1 MAKYSKDSL
10 EKLLLLI
17 DEIINQEENFWFKE
31 RLENKFN
38 QDNNLN
44 NPDIVNKLN
53 AIQKYLMI
61 DGVEVIDYSEIKN
74 DNVRNQLF
82 RDCIEMSKYRLGKI
96 NDIINFDEYCRY
108 AHMQAEEMVNYFYNE
123 KFYGNID
130 YIKEFI
136 LKHYPT
142 YKFKDVII
150 SLSEITYSPKLT
162 AFIKEYKLDKGPL
175 KSTLEFLSN
184 LRNELS
190 HRNSMD
196 IKNEDLILSEL
207 KLKNIDISK
216 SYIDYYNTSKID
228 IELFKK
234 GRFIFLKRKQDYE
247 EIMMNLNYLKE
258 AIILVLG

>member
-1 MAKYSKDSL
+1 MTKYSKESL

-17 DEIINQEENFWFKE
+17 DEISSQEENLWFRAKI
-31 RLENKFN
+31 ENKFTN
-38 QDNNLN
+38 TNNLN
-44 NPDIVNKLN
+44 SPDIVNKLN

-74 DNVRNQLF
+74 KNVKNQLF
-82 RDCIEMSKYRLGKI
+82 RDCLEMSKYRLGKI
-96 NDIINFDEYCRY
+96 NNTINFDEYCRY
-108 AHMQAEEMVNYFYNE
+108 AHMQAEEMINYFYNE
-123 KFYGNID
+123 KFYGNTE
-130 YIKEFI
+130 YVKEFI

-150 SLSEITYSPKLT
+150 SLTEITYSPKLN
-162 AFIKEYKLDKGPL
+162 AFVKEYNLEKGPL

-196 IKNEDLILSEL
+196 VNNEDNILCEL
-207 KLKNIDISK
+207 KNKNIDVSK
-216 SYIDYYNTSKID
+216 SYIDYNNTPKND
-228 IELFKK
+228 VDLFKK

-247 EIMMNLNYLKE
+247 EIMINLNYLKD